1 MIASYF
7 INVTPSYTYLL
18 LDKNQQN
25 ICAKP
30 LTFVFLQQDI
40 TQ

>member
-7 INVTPSYTYLL
+7 INVTPSYIYL